1 MLSNAAKFT
10 LLNMKKSCLT
20 DFSKESALFPISR
33 HRFERQDDMNQLL
46 VSLKACHV
54 NCFSDQVVKLS
65 IKALLVLSS
74 ASFAMASSYS
84 PSDATANQVQE
95 AQNNIAQ
102 EQSSIEAMNNSLP
115 INDYGSNSS
124 SPFNHNYQF
133 QSALQASAQLDAKAV
148 LSANATTINEDK
160 DQESANLELNE
171 KLLNA
176 YFEAS
181 PLRYAGFCFTGSA
194 VLSSNQE
201 NAEKIADPSFPQ
213 EYQNFISNKNY
224 GEQSETLFALGTNLF
239 DSHEPILLQAAQPT
253 HSKAKDVKQVKPIFA
268 NTNKLLAPNSDPYHA
283 FSATTD
289 NFEQSVKLLQ
299 ESFLEAQQALD
310 NYSATAQNIDNNKVD
325 VQNSHQVASLEPI
338 KPADIQALEQINQAL
353 TKDTSAT
360 TTTNSQDT
368 GLSHDNSS
376 VLASTELT
384 EHTAASES
392 SNLPESPAQS
402 MDNSVMADNS
412 LQASITT
419 TSPNPS
425 ENYSASDSDST
436 GTDGQ
441 LETDNI
447 NDMEYSSEFMVDH
460 FISQDSDNASDA
472 LFNDDSSDY
481 DAYNDMEHNEEQNLE
496 RVYNQNERVYYG
508 SKNPEEAKENSP
520 NLNNS
525 ELHVSSLFE
534 STDRSPNTEHALG
547 AQDTEIKAPAI
558 SGQQHYRPKNSLE
571 REIANSQASEVTK
584 SVLGSQL
591 FSKKSISNHTHIED
605 NDEVLFE
612 SYVGTSANTDSTETY
627 TEESSESNNK
637 GRIFYTGTK
646 NPVQEQDEL
655 TKAINEFKNTN
666 RATQYTK
673 DSYYGSDDIDVDTSV
688 NLEDLKSSQEDDT
701 TLFYPSLNYT
711 DDNSVYAS
719 DENHNSQSG
728 ANKQKPLSRADE
740 YRQNLLEYDMQAY
753 GANIAGDPKKLEV
766 TDIISDSDN
775 VDTDLKSAND
785 EDIPYWQKNKD
796 WKFKDQSSNTNFAQ
810 DFALSKEEE
819 AIYGDFSLDISTHHD
834 DYIDD
839 IDESKIDDYIIAT
852 NEEGFSPISKRV
864 LTRTRITSYALR
876 FNENPFLP
884 IDELQRE
891 QSACING
898 KGYSCYLVGRHYDG
912 LSSLGRN
919 NKRRM
924 IAASEL
930 AKAHEL
936 YPHIPIT
943 GAVFDHLLHTIVFYR
958 RGCHLK
964 NSLSCRL
971 LLSAYGRFGGLIAL
985 GKTTVNNKQL
995 GIRYLEAGCHFEEPR
1010 SCANLAAMHLNGY
1023 STFEPSTKNGISL
1036 YVRSCRI
1043 ARTITNELR
1052 VIDPNLGIGC
1062 LELGR
1067 MYLNSGLFKDGTYI
1081 QQDYVKAHHYLHHA
1095 CNLRSAAACKI
1106 LKDNFTNHEHLDIP
1120 MPVGET
1126 FRESGNMN
1134 KKNHNNAPVRSTPL
1148 NLYLGHIDT
1157 TIVDKQAKHQVLRNN
1172 ISISYNFFA

>member
-20 DFSKESALFPISR
+20 DFSKEGALFPISR

-74 ASFAMASSYS
+74 ASFAMASSYG
-84 PSDATANQVQE
+84 PSDATANQAQA
-95 AQNNIAQ
+95 AQNTIAQ

-392 SNLPESPAQS
+392 SNLPESPAPS

-412 LQASITT
+412 LQASTT

-425 ENYSASDSDST
+425 ENYSASDSAST

-447 NDMEYSSEFMVDH
+447 NDMEYSSKFMVDH

-472 LFNDDSSDY
+472 LFDDDSSDH

-496 RVYNQNERVYYG
+496 RVYNQNERVYYYF
-508 SKNPEEAKENSP
+508 
-520 NLNNS
+520 
-525 ELHVSSLFE
+525 HV
-534 STDRSPNTEHALG
+534 
-547 AQDTEIKAPAI
+547 
-558 SGQQHYRPKNSLE
+558 
-571 REIANSQASEVTK
+571 
-584 SVLGSQL
+584 
-591 FSKKSISNHTHIED
+591 
-605 NDEVLFE
+605 
-612 SYVGTSANTDSTETY
+612 
-627 TEESSESNNK
+627 
-637 GRIFYTGTK
+637 
-646 NPVQEQDEL
+646 
-655 TKAINEFKNTN
+655 
-666 RATQYTK
+666 
-673 DSYYGSDDIDVDTSV
+673 
-688 NLEDLKSSQEDDT
+688 LEDWGS
-701 TLFYPSLNYT
+701 
-711 DDNSVYAS
+711 
-719 DENHNSQSG
+719 
-728 ANKQKPLSRADE
+728 
-740 YRQNLLEYDMQAY
+740 
-753 GANIAGDPKKLEV
+753 
-766 TDIISDSDN
+766 
-775 VDTDLKSAND
+775 
-785 EDIPYWQKNKD
+785 
-796 WKFKDQSSNTNFAQ
+796 
-810 DFALSKEEE
+810 
-819 AIYGDFSLDISTHHD
+819 
-834 DYIDD
+834 
-839 IDESKIDDYIIAT
+839 
-852 NEEGFSPISKRV
+852 
-864 LTRTRITSYALR
+864 
-876 FNENPFLP
+876 
-884 IDELQRE
+884 
-891 QSACING
+891 
-898 KGYSCYLVGRHYDG
+898 
-912 LSSLGRN
+912 
-919 NKRRM
+919 
-924 IAASEL
+924 
-930 AKAHEL
+930 
-936 YPHIPIT
+936 
-943 GAVFDHLLHTIVFYR
+943 
-958 RGCHLK
+958 
-964 NSLSCRL
+964 
-971 LLSAYGRFGGLIAL
+971 
-985 GKTTVNNKQL
+985 
-995 GIRYLEAGCHFEEPR
+995 
-1010 SCANLAAMHLNGY
+1010 
-1023 STFEPSTKNGISL
+1023 
-1036 YVRSCRI
+1036 
-1043 ARTITNELR
+1043 
-1052 VIDPNLGIGC
+1052 
-1062 LELGR
+1062 
-1067 MYLNSGLFKDGTYI
+1067 
-1081 QQDYVKAHHYLHHA
+1081 
-1095 CNLRSAAACKI
+1095 
-1106 LKDNFTNHEHLDIP
+1106 
-1120 MPVGET
+1120 
-1126 FRESGNMN
+1126 
-1134 KKNHNNAPVRSTPL
+1134 
-1148 NLYLGHIDT
+1148 
-1157 TIVDKQAKHQVLRNN
+1157 
-1172 ISISYNFFA
+1172 